1 MARNLWTGGII
12 LKPEEL
18 VALLNDH
25 NVYIQTHNFPDP
37 DAIAS
42 AFGLQNFLK
51 YYGIESTLCYY
62 GRIDKLSTRRML
74 STFGIEIYSKEEL
87 ADMQDE
93 DYIINVDSQK
103 NNANV
108 MDLIGKE
115 VACIDHH
122 PTFVEADYKYRDI
135 RIVGSC
141 ATLIAEYYKVCGVP
155 LDANTASALCYGIKM
170 DTADFSRGVTDL
182 DVAMFAYLYPNAD
195 KDKFASMFSN
205 TMEFEDLKA
214 YGAAIESINIFDN
227 TGFSYIPFEC
237 PDALIA
243 TISDFILALNVVDVS
258 VVYASRDNG
267 LKFSVR
273 SENKSV
279 NAGRITYYA
288 LKDIGSGGG
297 HQAMAGGFVDQDN
310 MVKLEPEI
318 HLNIQKRFLDAI
330 GR

>member
-1 MARNLWTGGII
+1 M
-12 LKPEEL
+12 KPEKL
-18 VALLNDH
+18 VALLNGH

-42 AFGLQNFLK
+42 AYGLQNFLK

-74 STFGIEIYSKEEL
+74 TAFGIDIYSKDEL
-87 ADMQDE
+87 ADMKDE

-103 NNANV
+103 HNANV
-108 MDLIGKE
+108 MDFIGEE

-122 PTFVEADYKYRDI
+122 PTFIEADYKYRDI
-135 RIVGSC
+135 RIVGAC
-141 ATLIAEYYKVCGVP
+141 ATLIAEYFKMCNIP
-155 LDANTASALCYGIKM
+155 IDANTASALCYGIKM

-182 DVAMFAYLYPNAD
+182 DVEMFAYLYPKAD
-195 KDKFASMFSN
+195 KDKFSSMFSN
-205 TMEFEDLKA
+205 TMEFKDLKA
-214 YGAAIESINIFDN
+214 YGAAIESIKIYDQ

-237 PDALIA
+237 PDALVA
-243 TISDFILALNVVDVS
+243 MISDFILALNVVDVS

-273 SENKSV
+273 SENKEI
-279 NAGRITYYA
+279 NAGRVTYYA
-288 LKDIGSGGG
+288 LEGIGSGGG
-297 HQAMAGGFVDQDN
+297 HQEMAGGSIDKTN
-310 MVKLEPEI
+310 MEKLEPDI
-318 HLNIQKRFLDAI
+318 HLSIQKRFLDSI